1 MNGPLLYLTFFPFS
15 LSSTFPDS
23 ATTLH
28 FEFYA
33 ENSASKTN
41 AVLMTVVH
49 QPHVDQLGQ
58 SPAELMERLLATYSV
73 SLIFKYFY
81 ELKSE

>member
-1 MNGPLLYLTFFPFS
+1 MNSPLLYLTFFPFS

>member
-1 MNGPLLYLTFFPFS
+1 MYNQAPHKLSTYWLIFFIS
-15 LSSTFPDS
+15 QSSTFPDS

-49 QPHVDQLGQ
+49 LPRVDQLGQ

-73 SLIFKYFY
+73 SPL
-81 ELKSE
+81 L

>member
-1 MNGPLLYLTFFPFS
+1 MNY
-15 LSSTFPDS
+15 STFPDS

-49 QPHVDQLGQ
+49 LPHVDQLGQ
-58 SPAELMERLLATYSV
+58 SPAELMESLLATYSV
-73 SLIFKYFY
+73 SFNLIK
-81 ELKSE
+81 KP